1 VSNVALLKTFLHG
14 ATVLASLACALFFL
28 RFWRQSR
35 DRLFAYFGF
44 AFVFLGANWLV
55 LTAFQQVDELRH
67 YIYLLRLVAFL
78 LIIYAIWDKNR
89 QGRGSPP

>member
-1 VSNVALLKTFLHG
+1 MRDVAILKAFLHG

-35 DRLFAYFGF
+35 DRLFAFFGF
-44 AFVFLGANWLV
+44 AFVFLGANWFV
-55 LTAFQQVDELRH
+55 LTVFQQTDEGRH
-67 YIYLLRLVAFL
+67 YVYLLRLVAFL

-89 QGRGSPP
+89 GARGP